1 MYQLNF
7 PNGNVQTYNSLIEL
21 RDAARLLGG
30 EAKLI
35 GGNGKIF
42 AFVIAKSFSLLLKS
56 VNINITLNCFVDFF
70 SGHFFKL
77 FGRIFIYNFTVNSAF
92 AKPCASDA
100 VSFSKPFAIPSKNF
114 ERITI

>member
-42 AFVIAKSFSLLLKS
+42 AFVPKK
-56 VNINITLNCFVDFF
+56 
-70 SGHFFKL
+70 
-77 FGRIFIYNFTVNSAF
+77 
-92 AKPCASDA
+92 
-100 VSFSKPFAIPSKNF
+100 
-114 ERITI
+114 